1 MLESILDKRRLV
13 RKGEVTAA
21 TKGAMGELSRR
32 FKHLSE
38 ALAAEIAAPFID
50 RTVLARRVI
59 ASGEATDVPIRVTGA
74 TLGITGFRLV
84 GEWIDP
90 ITSLTHVAAIT
101 IEEIV

>member
-1 MLESILDKRRLV
+1 MDKRRTI
-13 RKGEVTAA
+13 RKGEVAAA
-21 TKGAMGELSRR
+21 TKDAMGELSRR

-38 ALAAEIAAPFID
+38 ALAAELAAPFID

-59 ASGEATDVPIRVTGA
+59 ASGEATEVPIRVTGA
-74 TLGITGFRLV
+74 SLSITGFRLV

-90 ITSLTHVAAIT
+90 VTSLTCDAALT